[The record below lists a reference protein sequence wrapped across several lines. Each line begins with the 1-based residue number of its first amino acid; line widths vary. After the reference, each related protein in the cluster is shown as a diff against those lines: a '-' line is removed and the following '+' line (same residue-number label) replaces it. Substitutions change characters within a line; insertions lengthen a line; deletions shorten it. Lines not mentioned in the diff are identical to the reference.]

1 MSDQIS
7 RKQQFVRLRGSE
19 HRRTQARLAQ
29 AQSDLTRLMDLS
41 DRLGR
46 LRMELAVSEGTSVG
60 NDFRMMGEMAAR
72 LDLARAALDQ
82 PMRAATDLHSTLIR
96 DTGVAAAREDA
107 AARMLKRDMHRAAV
121 ETEQRRDAAHIHRQ
135 GGMRLRIVTGGVE

>member
-1 MSDQIS
+1 MSDPIS

-29 AQSDLTRLMDLS
+29 AQSDLSRLMDLS

-46 LRMELAVSEGTSVG
+46 LRMELAVSEGTTVG

-72 LDLARAALDQ
+72 LDLARAALDE
-82 PMRAATDLHSTLIR
+82 PMRAATDRHGTLACDMGI
-96 DTGVAAAREDA
+96 AAAREDA
-107 AARMLKRDMHRAAV
+107 AVRLLKRDMHRAAIDA
-121 ETEQRRDAAHIHRQ
+121 EQRRDAAHIHRQ